1 MDRFCENEIRLVEM
15 KGDSLIV
22 KLKACEECDGCK
34 PRRIELV
41 DLADIDNESDYL
53 YSPFTRYMN
62 GRLVHIKEVIQID

>member
-22 KLKACEECDGCK
+22 KLQPCEECDGCK

-62 GRLVHIKEVIQID
+62 GRLVHIQEVI

>member
-1 MDRFCENEIRLVEM
+1 MDRICENEIRLVEM

-22 KLKACEECDGCK
+22 KLKACEECGGCK

-53 YSPFTRYMN
+53 YSPFTRFMN
-62 GRLVHIKEVIQID
+62 GRLVDIREVIQID